1 MLKFQE
7 IRFLVIAIFVIIVT
21 LLLGNNIVKEFF
33 WLLSALILV
42 NCNMLLVSRKYIYT
56 FFLPVPLIIN
66 YITISLLFGSISYFN
81 NVVVVQK
88 DLENYLIWSNFH
100 IASSIYFSIISVFA
114 FSGQIDFN
122 KYSTFNAK
130 KFNFSDILIIAPWF
144 LFFAIPLNLDFLGG
158 DGDLAIT
165 VKSTLAIF
173 LFLFVQK
180 YQFNVIRVIAYC
192 LIILFFATFS
202 IEEKREAIFLVL
214 PCMLLEYKRSMK
226 GISYQLVRN
235 NVVIGL
241 ILVLLIL
248 AMSIGRGYGGF
259 ESDLNLFESFGYVSA
274 YIKDPFFLA
283 YFLNNIE
290 VNYMFF
296 HAFNSM
302 DMVIKDSSLM
312 SYGSTIIKPLFLP
325 FPRELFPLKPKSII
339 DLYTT
344 VYSPEF
350 RSEGGS
356 WVIPF
361 FSELF
366 WNFGYF
372 VLVPT
377 YIFGR
382 IMKKYSLLL
391 LKYLS
396 SGEDGLK
403 LLFFLYTYTMLF
415 TFVRGSGLDQ
425 FIIYL
430 LISLF
435 VVLYLKLA
443 RKVVSEIG
451 PH

>member
-7 IRFLVIAIFVIIVT
+7 IRFLVTAIFIIIVT
-21 LLLGNNIVKEFF
+21 LFLGNNIVKEFF
-33 WLLSALILV
+33 WLLCALILV
-42 NCNMLLVSRKYIYT
+42 NCNILLVSKKYIYT

-66 YITISLLFGSISYFN
+66 YISISLLFGSISFFN
-81 NVVVVQK
+81 NIVGVQK
-88 DLENYLIWSNFH
+88 DLEHYLIWSNFH
-100 IASSIYFSIISVFA
+100 ITSSIYFSIITVFA
-114 FSGQIDFN
+114 FSGQTDFS
-122 KYSTFNAK
+122 KYSTFSHKA
-130 KFNFSDILIIAPWF
+130 FNFLDLFLIVPWF
-144 LFFAIPLNLDFLGG
+144 IFFVIPLNLDFFGG

-165 VKSTLAIF
+165 IKSTLAIF
-173 LFLFVQK
+173 LFLSVQK
-180 YQFNVIRVIAYC
+180 YRSGVIRLVSYSA
-192 LIILFFATFS
+192 IILFFATFS

-226 GISYQLVRN
+226 GISYGLVRN
-235 NVVIGL
+235 NLIIGI

-248 AMSIGRGYGGF
+248 AMSIGRGYGQFG
-259 ESDLNLFESFGYVSA
+259 SDLNLFESFRYVFD
-274 YIKDPFFLA
+274 YVKDPFFLA

-302 DMVIKDSSLM
+302 EMVINDSSLV
-312 SYGSTIIKPLFLP
+312 SYGSTLIKPLFLP
-325 FPRELFPLKPKSII
+325 FPRELFPWKPKSII

-344 VYSPEF
+344 IYSPEF

-366 WNFGYF
+366 WNFGYL
-372 VLVPT
+372 VLIPT
-377 YIFGR
+377 YLFSR
-382 IMKKYSLLL
+382 LMRAYSSLL

-396 SGEDGLK
+396 SGNHGLK
-403 LLFFLYTYTMLF
+403 SVFLLYTYTMLF

-435 VVLYLKLA
+435 VLVYLKLA
-443 RKVVSEIG
+443 RAIFLR
-451 PH
+451 